1 MKKVVSITEA
11 DLKRIVKKVLKE
23 QAQSQPS
30 VYTSSTFK
38 PRNYGSLFDLLTKSY
53 LIINNYKKL

>member
-23 QAQSQPS
+23 HNGNVSEQLRK
-30 VYTSSTFK
+30 T
-38 PRNYGSLFDLLTKSY
+38 GTKTIPI
-53 LIINNYKKL
+53 LKAKTKEKKV